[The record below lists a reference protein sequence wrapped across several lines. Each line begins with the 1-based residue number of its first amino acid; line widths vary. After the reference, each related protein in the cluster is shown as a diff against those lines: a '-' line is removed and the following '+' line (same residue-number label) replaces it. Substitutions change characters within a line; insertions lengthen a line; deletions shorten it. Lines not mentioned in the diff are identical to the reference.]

1 MYTGDRREGTE
12 AMDISLTD
20 SVVRRAD
27 VLSTMVDGCVVLLD
41 SDRQVFV
48 GFDDIGT
55 LIWQEVEKPTSV
67 ANLCATLSTHFDA
80 ERPVI
85 EKDVFKFLDQLLAQK
100 LIEIT
105 P

>member
-1 MYTGDRREGTE
+1 
-12 AMDISLTD
+12 MDISLTD

-27 VLSTMVDGCVVLLD
+27 ILSTMVDGCVVLLD

-55 LIWQEVEKPTSV
+55 YIWQAVEKPTAV
-67 ANLCATLSTHFDA
+67 AELCSTLSAHFEA

-85 EKDVFKFLDQLLAQK
+85 EGDVVSFLDQLLQQK
-100 LIEIT
+100 LIEVT
-105 P
+105 S

>member
-1 MYTGDRREGTE
+1 ME
-12 AMDISLTD
+12 ISLTD

-27 VLSTMVDGCVVLLD
+27 VLSTMVDGCIVLLD

-55 LIWQEVEKPTSV
+55 SIWQAVEKPTSV
-67 ANLCATLSTHFDA
+67 ADLCANLSERYAA

-85 EKDVFKFLDQLLAQK
+85 EGDVMSFLDQLLQQR
-100 LIEIT
+100 LIEVKA
-105 P
+105 